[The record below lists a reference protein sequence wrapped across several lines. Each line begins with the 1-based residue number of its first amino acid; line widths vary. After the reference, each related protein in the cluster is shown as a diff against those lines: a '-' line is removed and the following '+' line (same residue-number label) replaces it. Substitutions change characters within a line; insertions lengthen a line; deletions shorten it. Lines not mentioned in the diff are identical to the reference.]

1 MKCYPA
7 ARQYEVPTYICFKYL
22 FEFKRPPPVGATG
35 LFLGKLDMD
44 IITTLMKVVFIYL
57 NSFLVSFIALLITPN
72 SHCK

>member
-35 LFLGKLDMD
+35 VFLGKLDMD
-44 IITTLMKVVFIYL
+44 I
-57 NSFLVSFIALLITPN
+57 
-72 SHCK
+72 